1 MGSAP
6 ALALLEIDS
15 VARGLAALDALVKKA
30 EVEILEVNLVEP
42 GRLLV
47 LFAGGVA
54 EVEESFGA
62 GVSVGAELLL
72 DAMLLCD
79 AHAALLPALRGA
91 VSLGSAEALDNLG
104 VIEGSRVASVLLA
117 AERVLKGARVS
128 LTGLRVTGGLGG
140 RAYFI
145 VHGAQADVE
154 AALELGASLL
164 SARGHLHRVERI
176 ARPHPEMVTWLLRP
190 PAFAPPAPQ

>member
-54 EVEESFGA
+54 EVEEAGGA
-62 GVSVGAELLL
+62 GREA
-72 DAMLLCD
+72 
-79 AHAALLPALRGA
+79 RGH
-91 VSLGSAEALDNLG
+91 G
-104 VIEGSRVASVLLA
+104 VV
-117 AERVLKGARVS
+117 
-128 LTGLRVTGGLGG
+128 
-140 RAYFI
+140 
-145 VHGAQADVE
+145 
-154 AALELGASLL
+154 
-164 SARGHLHRVERI
+164 SARGEGV
-176 ARPHPEMVTWLLRP
+176 P
-190 PAFAPPAPQ
+190 

>member
-1 MGSAP
+1 
-6 ALALLEIDS
+6 
-15 VARGLAALDALVKKA
+15 
-30 EVEILEVNLVEP
+30 
-42 GRLLV
+42 
-47 LFAGGVA
+47 
-54 EVEESFGA
+54 
-62 GVSVGAELLL
+62 
-72 DAMLLCD
+72 
-79 AHAALLPALRGA
+79 
-91 VSLGSAEALDNLG
+91 
-104 VIEGSRVASVLLA
+104 
-117 AERVLKGARVS
+117 LKGARVS